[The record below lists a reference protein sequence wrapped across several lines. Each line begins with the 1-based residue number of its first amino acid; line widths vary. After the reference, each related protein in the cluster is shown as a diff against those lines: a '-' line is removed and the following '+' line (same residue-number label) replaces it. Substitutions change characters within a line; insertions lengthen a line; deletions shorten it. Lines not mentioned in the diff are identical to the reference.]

1 MAAMPKP
8 PTDKEIIDAVKA
20 GYEQKYPDMTQF
32 KVQRII
38 RNVLGGIFVQTKYTR
53 TTREYVDDHDELCFV
68 LDKRPLVPEIF
79 SSDEGLSLVME
90 RQAERTKIRQ
100 SQIEWLDKLFSQRI
114 IGGLIFVIV
123 MIALIVA
130 MFLSPRNPDVLAIIG
145 GIAGAAAGVF
155 YGTSG
160 HPPPLHPGT
169 SEPVSPTH
177 PATSNSPVEPLG

>member
-1 MAAMPKP
+1 
-8 PTDKEIIDAVKA
+8 
-20 GYEQKYPDMTQF
+20 
-32 KVQRII
+32 
-38 RNVLGGIFVQTKYTR
+38 
-53 TTREYVDDHDELCFV
+53 
-68 LDKRPLVPEIF
+68 
-79 SSDEGLSLVME
+79 
-90 RQAERTKIRQ
+90 
-100 SQIEWLDKLFSQRI
+100 
-114 IGGLIFVIV
+114 